1 MQQRLQSLDVFRGMT
16 VALMIIVNNP
26 GDWDSIYA
34 PFKHAEWHGCTPT
47 DLVFP
52 FFLFIVGV
60 SIVFALSPVKNELE
74 KHNDAIQKVVF
85 RALKLFSL
93 GLFLNFYSKID
104 FGFESNFWP
113 RLIICG
119 IFAVLM
125 LGDWPQKIQRWS
137 VIAFLV
143 LSTILLFFEVGK
155 FGTARIFG
163 VLQRIGIVYLVASYL
178 YLKTSIRF
186 QLIVFASILIGY
198 WAIMALVPVPRIG
211 EANFEKATNFASWL
225 DGIILKNHNWASA
238 KTWDPEGILSTLPA
252 ICTGLAGVF
261 AGTWLKTNHKN
272 MLAGLFLVG
281 ITATIWGLVWG
292 EVFPINKALWTSSYV
307 LYVGGLATILLAFF
321 YWLIDIKKIPQGSF
335 LFFLVYGVNAMTVFF
350 GSGLI
355 PRLLGDIK
363 IQNIDNQPI
372 GLKQWLYENLILPHF
387 DLKINASL
395 AAALTFSLIW
405 FVVLYI
411 LWKKKI
417 IVKV

>member
-1 MQQRLQSLDVFRGMT
+1 MQQRLTSLDVFRGMT

-26 GDWDSIYA
+26 GDWDAIYT
-34 PFKHAEWHGCTPT
+34 PLEHAQWHGCTPT

-60 SIVFALSPVKNELE
+60 SIVFALSPMKATIE
-74 KHNDAIQKVVF
+74 KHDDALQKIIF

-113 RLIICG
+113 RLIICS

-125 LGDWPQKIQRWS
+125 LGDWPQKIQRWT
-137 VIAFLV
+137 VILFLV
-143 LSTILLFFEVGK
+143 SSAFLLFFEVGK
-155 FGTARIFG
+155 FGTARILG
-163 VLQRIGIVYLVASYL
+163 VLQRISIVYLVVSYL
-178 YLKTSIRF
+178 FLKTSVRTQI
-186 QLIVFASILIGY
+186 IIFASILIGY
-198 WAIMALVPVPRIG
+198 WAIMALVPVPG
-211 EANFEKATNFASWL
+211 FGPANFDKATNFASWL
-225 DGIILKNHNWASA
+225 DSVILKEHNWASA

-261 AGTWLKTNHKN
+261 AGSWLKENRSS
-272 MLAGLFLVG
+272 MLSGLLIVG
-281 ITATIWGLVWG
+281 ATATIWGLVWG

-307 LYVGGLATILLAFF
+307 LFVGGLATMLLGVF
-321 YWLIDIKKIPQGSF
+321 YWLIDVKKIPQGIY

-363 IQNIDNQPI
+363 IQGTDNKPI
-372 GLKQWLYENLILPHF
+372 GSKQWLYENLILPHF
-387 DLKINASL
+387 ELKINASL
-395 AAALTFSLIW
+395 AAALTFALIW

-411 LWKKKI
+411 LWRKKI